1 MNRQTPLDI
10 LSVELYIK
18 RETENRE
25 SLERS
30 INSKIQQQQQ
40 LLLEIERLRGALDYN
55 GFVMEGLKKDL
66 TILKA
71 AAAAAEAVAKNN
83 SDTVSAD
90 GPPAAPGGS

>member
-1 MNRQTPLDI
+1 MNQQTPLDI

-25 SLERS
+25 SLEKS

-55 GFVMEGLKKDL
+55 NIVMEGLKKDW
-66 TILKA
+66 TVLKT
-71 AAAAAEAVAKNN
+71 AAAAAEASAKN
-83 SDTVSAD
+83 SSTVTTGGA
-90 GPPAAPGGS
+90 PAAPDGV